1 MGRLSFPPAE
11 PFTELALNRQVSEPI
26 SAPSRLTAF
35 LPGALASNSPAGPG
49 PVRGTRTWQ
58 DTTKAERK
66 PRGKRCCGCIWV
78 AGG

>member
-1 MGRLSFPPAE
+1 MGRPSFPPAE

-35 LPGALASNSPAGPG
+35 LPGALASKSRQGQPPSAAPAPG
-49 PVRGTRTWQ
+49 RTPPKQEESRGSS
-58 DTTKAERK
+58 AVE
-66 PRGKRCCGCIWV
+66 